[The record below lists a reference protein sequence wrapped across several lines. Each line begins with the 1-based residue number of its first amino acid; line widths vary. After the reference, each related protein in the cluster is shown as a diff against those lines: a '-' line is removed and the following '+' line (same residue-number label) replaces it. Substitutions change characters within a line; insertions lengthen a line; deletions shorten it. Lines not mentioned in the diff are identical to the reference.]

1 MADRGNLFNHVK
13 LRKPKTNGFN
23 MNYQLLTT
31 GNMGDLI
38 PITCQEV
45 IPGDIWRGRSEVFC
59 RLMPMLRPIMQ
70 RVDIYTHYFLVPNRL
85 LWNISKQKNSWQAF
99 ITGGEDGKQTPE
111 PPNFQ
116 MTSANILGVIDELPG
131 AFDTCSLWD
140 YFNLPTQ
147 SDSELRS
154 LFSASTSIGSNE
166 KVLLYPFLAYQL
178 IYDEYYRDQNYTEPI
193 LDSENMQ
200 GGTYPVQKLVD
211 LFTLRKRSWKK
222 DYFTSAL
229 PWAQRGENVEFALGQ
244 EASLSGQGEF
254 NVSSLRVNQFYGNKP
269 SAPSIS
275 GVTWQ
280 ESGPLMLGLSSVSD
294 VIHNLRAYQEWVDL
308 NSDGTSGERS
318 QTTGN
323 NMFGVVSS
331 SVPGASTVP
340 VNMDNVNVDLSGV
353 SAINVQMLRE
363 GLRLQEWLERNSV
376 GGARYVE
383 QIFAHFGVMVP
394 DATIQRPIYLGGGKQ
409 TVRISE
415 VLQSVENMDNDTPL
429 GDMAGH
435 GISVGR
441 TRGFDNR
448 KFTEHGFIIGIM
460 SVVPKASYMDGLSR
474 MWTRLDKLDYYF
486 PEFAHLGEQEV
497 KIKELVFRW
506 NNQTNPAL
514 IQNRNN
520 DTFGYQSRY
529 AEYKYNEDRIS
540 GEFRTTLRDW
550 HLGRHFGTQFDNNA
564 DFLEIQPQETE
575 RIFAVQDNGAT
586 SKLLFQIY
594 HEFDAIR
601 PMPKFATPYI

>member
-70 RVDIYTHYFLVPNRL
+70 RVDIYTHYFFVPNRL

-131 AFDTCSLWD
+131 AFDACSLWD

-154 LFSASTSIGSNE
+154 LFNSSTSTGSNE

-229 PWAQRGENVEFALGQ
+229 PWAQRGENVEFALGG
-244 EASLSGQGEF
+244 EASLTGSV
-254 NVSSLRVNQFYGNKP
+254 NLDANTLRVNGIYVSDPPTPSNNGGSDWSILAGPYLSVSPRVNDNYGFLG
-269 SAPSIS
+269 I
-275 GVTWQ
+275 
-280 ESGPLMLGLSSVSD
+280 ESVWERPGDAVGATDTTFTSRSNATLGLSKVNDINGSIV
-294 VIHNLRAYQEWVDL
+294 NGRAD
-308 NSDGTSGERS
+308 
-318 QTTGN
+318 
-323 NMFGVVSS
+323 F
-331 SVPGASTVP
+331 
-340 VNMDNVNVDLSGV
+340 SGV

-415 VLQSVENMDNDTPL
+415 VLQSVENMENDTPL

-441 TRGFDNR
+441 THGFNNR

-506 NNQTNPAL
+506 NNQTNPSL
-514 IQNRNN
+514 VQNRNN

>member
-38 PITCQEV
+38 PIMCQEV
-45 IPGDIWRGRSEVFC
+45 VPGDIWRGRSEIFC

-70 RVDIYTHYFLVPNRL
+70 RVDIYTHYFFVPNRL
-85 LWNISKQKNSWQAF
+85 LWNVSKQKNSWQAF
-99 ITGGEDGKQTPE
+99 ITGGEDGKQEPE
-111 PPNFQ
+111 PPNF
-116 MTSANILGVIDELPG
+116 MMSSANLLGVIDELPG
-131 AFDTCSLWD
+131 AFDVCSLWD
-140 YFNLPTQ
+140 YFGLPTK
-147 SDSELRS
+147 SDDDINR
-154 LFSASTSIGSNE
+154 LFSNLVIGSNE

-193 LDSENMQ
+193 LDSENMI
-200 GGTYPVQKLVD
+200 GGTFSVKRLVD
-211 LFTLRKRSWKK
+211 CFTLRKRSWKK

-229 PWAQRGENVEFALGQ
+229 PHAQRGEPVEFSLVGDAPVTGS
-244 EASLSGQGEF
+244 ANFNVPSLSVTVDTLSHDLFDTNESLIDSYPYLRGEIEVGNSGGESGLLVSRSTMNNSSAYADAVLRGQTSSRGVSGVVNGYANLE
-254 NVSSLRVNQFYGNKP
+254 NVSAL
-269 SAPSIS
+269 
-275 GVTWQ
+275 
-280 ESGPLMLGLSSVSD
+280 
-294 VIHNLRAYQEWVDL
+294 
-308 NSDGTSGERS
+308 
-318 QTTGN
+318 
-323 NMFGVVSS
+323 
-331 SVPGASTVP
+331 
-340 VNMDNVNVDLSGV
+340 
-353 SAINVQMLRE
+353 NVQTLRE

-383 QIFAHFGVMVP
+383 QIYAHFGVMVP

-415 VLQSVENMDNDTPL
+415 VLQSVDETDAPL

-441 TRGFDNR
+441 THGFKNR

-460 SVVPKASYMDGLSR
+460 SVVPKASYMDGISR

-497 KIKELVFRW
+497 KIKELYFKW
-506 NNQTNPAL
+506 NKGIDPNINL
-514 IQNRNN
+514 NRNN

-540 GEFRTTLRDW
+540 GEFRTTLLDW
-550 HLGRHFGTQFDNNA
+550 HLGRHFTGSQFDNNA

>member
-45 IPGDIWRGRSEVFC
+45 IPGDIWRGRSEIFC
-59 RLMPMLRPIMQ
+59 RMMPMLRPIMQ
-70 RVDIYTHYFLVPNRL
+70 RVDIYTHYFFVPNRL

-99 ITGGEDGKQTPE
+99 ITGGEDGKQEPE

-116 MTSANILGVIDELPG
+116 MSSSNILSVIDDLPG
-131 AFDTCSLWD
+131 AFDVCSLWD
-140 YFNLPTQ
+140 YFGLPTAK
-147 SDSELRS
+147 DSY
-154 LFSASTSIGSNE
+154 FHQTFAGTTVGSNE
-166 KVLLYPFLAYQL
+166 KILLYPFLAYQL

-200 GGTYPVQKLVD
+200 GGTFPASKMKD
-211 LFTLRKRSWKK
+211 LLTLRKRSWKK

-229 PWAQRGENVEFALGQ
+229 PSAQRGEPVSFSFLG
-244 EASLSGQGEF
+244 EAP
-254 NVSSLRVNQFYGNKP
+254 VSVNMPTLNG
-269 SAPSIS
+269 
-275 GVTWQ
+275 GVTIDGFQ
-280 ESGPLMLGLSSVSD
+280 LETTSPGMASNYNSIVNIGSVINGQVQPNRLYELDATIETFQGSVGPDYNSIAYSTGHPAL
-294 VIHNLRAYQEWVDL
+294 LRGTY
-308 NSDGTSGERS
+308 STSGREL
-318 QTTGN
+318 TG
-323 NMFGVVSS
+323 S
-331 SVPGASTVP
+331 A
-340 VNMDNVNVDLSGV
+340 DLTNI
-353 SAINVQMLRE
+353 SALNVQMLRE

-383 QIFAHFGVMVP
+383 QIYAHFGVMVP

-409 TVRISE
+409 TIRISE
-415 VLQSVENMDNDTPL
+415 VLQAVDESSAPL

-441 TRGFDNR
+441 THGFNNR

-460 SVVPKASYMDGLSR
+460 SVVPKASYMNGLSR

-497 KIKELVFRW
+497 KIKELYYRW
-506 NNQTNPAL
+506 YKNLNESYNN
-514 IQNRNN
+514 NRND

-529 AEYKYNEDRIS
+529 AEYKYNEDKVC
-540 GEFRTTLRDW
+540 GEFKTTLKDW
-550 HLGRHFGTQFDNNA
+550 HLGREFTTQFDNNA

>member
-70 RVDIYTHYFLVPNRL
+70 RVDIYTHYFFVPNRL
-85 LWNISKQKNSWQAF
+85 LWNVSRQKNSWQAF

-111 PPNFQ
+111 PPHMVLSRN
-116 MTSANILGVIDELPG
+116 NILSVIDELPG
-131 AFDTCSLWD
+131 AFDVCSLWD
-140 YFNLPTQ
+140 YFGLPTM
-147 SDSELRS
+147 SDVNLRS
-154 LFSASTSIGSNE
+154 MFDISKPGTPVGSDE
-166 KVLLYPFLAYQL
+166 KILLYPFLAYQL
-178 IYDEYYRDQNYTEPI
+178 IYDEYYRDQNYTDPI
-193 LDSENMQ
+193 LNSENIP
-200 GGTYPVQKLVD
+200 GGSYPYQTLKNVLQ
-211 LFTLRKRSWKK
+211 LRKRSWKK

-229 PWAQRGENVEFALGQ
+229 PFAQRGEPVDFSLLGDAPITGSIPFAFPAFDVRSDLLVNESASIPLAAGGVFVRARRDEDGSVNVGRLGYTTQ
-244 EASLSGQGEF
+244 GDYDTFYPSVITGKTSAISGSIPVEGLLSADLT
-254 NVSSLRVNQFYGNKP
+254 NVSAL
-269 SAPSIS
+269 
-275 GVTWQ
+275 
-280 ESGPLMLGLSSVSD
+280 
-294 VIHNLRAYQEWVDL
+294 
-308 NSDGTSGERS
+308 
-318 QTTGN
+318 
-323 NMFGVVSS
+323 
-331 SVPGASTVP
+331 
-340 VNMDNVNVDLSGV
+340 
-353 SAINVQMLRE
+353 NVQMLRE

-383 QIFAHFGVMVP
+383 QIYAHFGVMVP

-415 VLQSVENMDNDTPL
+415 VLQSVENMENDTPL

-441 TRGFDNR
+441 THGFNNR

-460 SVVPKASYMDGLSR
+460 SVVPKASYMNGLSR

-497 KIKELVFRW
+497 KVKELVFRFDKKTIPQP
-506 NNQTNPAL
+506 NDLP
-514 IQNRNN
+514 NRND

-529 AEYKYNEDRIS
+529 AEYKYNEDKIS
-540 GEFRTTLRDW
+540 GEFRTTLLDW
-550 HLGRHFGTQFDNNA
+550 HLGRNFTTQFDNNA

>member
-1 MADRGNLFNHVK
+1 MAQRGDLFNHVK
-13 LRKPKTNGFN
+13 LRRPKTNGFN

-45 IPGDIWRGRSEVFC
+45 LPGDIWRGRSEVFC
-59 RLMPMLRPIMQ
+59 RLMPMLAPIMQ
-70 RVDIYTHYFLVPNRL
+70 RVDIYTHYFFVPNRL

-99 ITGGEDGKQTPE
+99 ITGGEDGKQEPE
-111 PPNFQ
+111 PPNLQ
-116 MTSANILGVIDELPG
+116 LTKPTILNIIELLPN
-131 AFDTCSLWD
+131 AFDVCSLWD
-140 YFNLPTQ
+140 YFGLPTRSDSQLQ
-147 SDSELRS
+147 SDFANAQS
-154 LFSASTSIGSNE
+154 LGSNE
-166 KVLLYPFLAYQL
+166 KILMYPFLAYQL

-193 LDSENMQ
+193 LDSENMI
-200 GGTYPVQKLVD
+200 GGSFIPQKAVD
-211 LFTLRKRSWKK
+211 CLTLRKRSWKK

-229 PWAQRGENVEFALGQ
+229 PNAQRGEPVSFALVG
-244 EASLSGQGEF
+244 EAPVEGTLHNVQFPSGMIVGVDSFEYDNNTGNFPNSAGGLFLRAKYGNYPDQPLALGASSQGDYDIFKQGRLVGEARGAQFDIPFGLSNSDVRANLT
-254 NVSSLRVNQFYGNKP
+254 NVSAL
-269 SAPSIS
+269 
-275 GVTWQ
+275 
-280 ESGPLMLGLSSVSD
+280 
-294 VIHNLRAYQEWVDL
+294 
-308 NSDGTSGERS
+308 
-318 QTTGN
+318 
-323 NMFGVVSS
+323 
-331 SVPGASTVP
+331 
-340 VNMDNVNVDLSGV
+340 
-353 SAINVQMLRE
+353 NVQMLRE

-383 QIFAHFGVMVP
+383 QIYAHFGVMVP

-415 VLQSVENMDNDTPL
+415 VLQSVETETEAL

-441 TRGFDNR
+441 THGFNNR

-460 SVVPKASYMDGLSR
+460 SVVPKASYMNGISR
-474 MWTRLDKLDYYF
+474 MWTRMDKLDYYF

-497 KIKELVFRW
+497 KIKELMFKW
-506 NNQTNPAL
+506 NSHINPL
-514 IQNRNN
+514 ILPNRNN

-529 AEYKYNEDRIS
+529 AEYKYNEDKVS
-540 GEFRTTLRDW
+540 GEFRTTLKHW
-550 HLGRHFGTQFDNNA
+550 HLGRDFSTQFDNNA

>member
-1 MADRGNLFNHVK
+1 MADRGNLFNNVK

-70 RVDIYTHYFLVPNRL
+70 RVDIYTHYFFVPNRL

-111 PPNFQ
+111 PPNFVMSSQ
-116 MTSANILGVIDELPG
+116 NILGVINELPG
-131 AFDTCSLWD
+131 AFDVCSLWD
-140 YFNLPTQ
+140 YFGLPTK
-147 SDSELRS
+147 SDSELNS
-154 LFSASTSIGSNE
+154 LFSGQTIGTNE
-166 KVLLYPFLAYQL
+166 KILLYPFLAYQL
-178 IYDEYYRDQNYTEPI
+178 IYDEYYRDQNYTESI

-200 GGTYPVQKLVD
+200 GGSYPVSNVVD

-229 PWAQRGENVEFALGQ
+229 PNAQRGEPVEFSLLG
-244 EASLSGQGEF
+244 EAPVSGRF
-254 NVSSLRVNQFYGNKP
+254 NTQVSGIVRLNGFDYVGSDSEPFPDSAGGLFLRSKYIDYPDSSSLV
-269 SAPSIS
+269 
-275 GVTWQ
+275 
-280 ESGPLMLGLSSVSD
+280 LGATPQGD
-294 VIHNLRAYQEWVDL
+294 FDEFRH
-308 NSDGTSGERS
+308 
-318 QTTGN
+318 
-323 NMFGVVSS
+323 GVVSGYTELS
-331 SVPGASTVP
+331 GSGVLDEGVS
-340 VNMDNVNVDLSGV
+340 VDLRNV
-353 SAINVQMLRE
+353 SALNVQTLRE

-383 QIFAHFGVMVP
+383 QIYSHFGVMVP

-409 TVRISE
+409 TIRISE
-415 VLQSVENMDNDTPL
+415 VLQAVDEESAPL

-441 TRGFDNR
+441 THGFNNR
-448 KFTEHGFIIGIM
+448 KFTEHGFIIGIV
-460 SVVPKASYMDGLSR
+460 SVVPKASYMNGLSR

-497 KIKELVFRW
+497 KIKELVFKW
-506 NNQTNPAL
+506 SKNINSL
-514 IQNRNN
+514 ISSNRND

-540 GEFRTTLRDW
+540 GEFRTTLKDW
-550 HLGRHFGTQFDNNA
+550 HLGRDFSTQFDNNA

>member
-1 MADRGNLFNHVK
+1 MAPRGDLFNHVK

-45 IPGDIWRGRSEVFC
+45 LPGDIWRGRSEIFC
-59 RLMPMLRPIMQ
+59 RLMPMLAPVMQ
-70 RVDIYTHYFLVPNRL
+70 RVDIYTHYFFVPNRL

-111 PPNFQ
+111 PPHFQ
-116 MTSANILGVIDELPG
+116 MTSSNILGVIDELPG
-131 AFDTCSLWD
+131 AFDVCSLWD
-140 YFNLPTQ
+140 YFNLPTKSDVELQNAFSQ
-147 SDSELRS
+147 SM
-154 LFSASTSIGSNE
+154 IGSNE
-166 KVLLYPFLAYQL
+166 KILMYPFLAYQL

-193 LDSENMQ
+193 LDSENMV
-200 GGTYPVQKLVD
+200 GGSMPVQKMVD
-211 LFTLRKRSWKK
+211 LLTLRKRSWKK

-229 PWAQRGENVEFALGQ
+229 PNAQRGDAVSFELLGEAPISGAVTISTTGLEIQSREFFQDNEGIFPNSAGGDFLRAKYEDYPNNPLALGT
-244 EASLSGQGEF
+244 SPQGDFDEF
-254 NVSSLRVNQFYGNKP
+254 DGGYLRGIPANGTLGGSITEG
-269 SAPSIS
+269 SADLRNIS
-275 GVTWQ
+275 A
-280 ESGPLMLGLSSVSD
+280 L
-294 VIHNLRAYQEWVDL
+294 
-308 NSDGTSGERS
+308 
-318 QTTGN
+318 
-323 NMFGVVSS
+323 
-331 SVPGASTVP
+331 
-340 VNMDNVNVDLSGV
+340 
-353 SAINVQMLRE
+353 NVQMLRE

-383 QIFAHFGVMVP
+383 QIYAHFGVMVP

-409 TVRISE
+409 TIRISE
-415 VLQSVENMDNDTPL
+415 VLQSVETETEAL

-441 TRGFDNR
+441 THGFNNR

-460 SVVPKASYMDGLSR
+460 SVVPKASYMNGLSR

-497 KIKELVFRW
+497 KIKELVFKW
-506 NNQTNPAL
+506 NKAINPL
-514 IQNRNN
+514 INPNRN
-520 DTFGYQSRY
+520 DETFGYQSRY
-529 AEYKYNEDRIS
+529 AEYKYNEDRVS
-540 GEFRTTLRDW
+540 GEFRTTLKYW
-550 HLGRHFGTQFDNNA
+550 HLGRDFTTQFDNNA

-575 RIFAVQDNGAT
+575 RIFNVQDNGAT

>member
-1 MADRGNLFNHVK
+1 MANRGNLFNHVK

-45 IPGDIWRGRSEVFC
+45 IPGDIWRGRSEIFC

-70 RVDIYTHYFLVPNRL
+70 RVDIYTHYFFVPNRL

-99 ITGGEDGKQTPE
+99 ITGGEDGKQEPE

-116 MTSANILGVIDELPG
+116 MTSANILSIIEDMPG
-131 AFDTCSLWD
+131 AFDVCSLWD
-140 YFNLPTQ
+140 YFGLPTK
-147 SDSELRS
+147 SDTEING
-154 LFSASTSIGSNE
+154 LFSGMSVGSNE
-166 KVLLYPFLAYQL
+166 KILLYPFLAYQL

-200 GGTYPVQKLVD
+200 GGSFGVGKMKDVL
-211 LFTLRKRSWKK
+211 TLRKRSWKK

-229 PWAQRGENVEFALGQ
+229 PSAQRGEPVSF
-244 EASLSGQGEF
+244 SFSGT
-254 NVSSLRVNQFYGNKP
+254 
-269 SAPSIS
+269 ASIS
-275 GVTWQ
+275 GTATVNVPSVTVNSSELIYDQ
-280 ESGPLMLGLSSVSD
+280 GELTFPNSAGGLFLRGKYVDYPYQPLELGVSPQGDFDAYEDASIKGRTDSTSASGPITGS
-294 VIHNLRAYQEWVDL
+294 ADL
-308 NSDGTSGERS
+308 TN
-318 QTTGN
+318 
-323 NMFGVVSS
+323 
-331 SVPGASTVP
+331 
-340 VNMDNVNVDLSGV
+340 V
-353 SAINVQMLRE
+353 SALNVQMLRE

-383 QIFAHFGVMVP
+383 QIYAHFGVMVP
-394 DATIQRPIYLGGGKQ
+394 DATIQRPVYLGGGKQ
-409 TVRISE
+409 TIRISE
-415 VLQSVENMDNDTPL
+415 VLQSVDEQDAPL

-441 TRGFDNR
+441 THGFNNR

-460 SVVPKASYMDGLSR
+460 SVVPKASYMDGISR

-497 KIKELVFRW
+497 KIKELFFRW
-506 NNQTNPAL
+506 NRNPSAL
-514 IQNRNN
+514 IDSNRNN

-540 GEFRTTLRDW
+540 GEFRTTLLDW
-550 HLGRHFGTQFDNNA
+550 HLGRHFTGVQFDNNA